1 MGDDGGSGS
10 TNGEAGVRLWHGETR
25 RSPANAEP
33 ANNQTRL
40 EEVLLRTH
48 AFSEG
53 DARQNSAALLT
64 MLDAIPAAA
73 DSRRERALR
82 SFVRGRILDEGE
94 GSGGDHVADAEEE
107 LSRAVKMDPMLG
119 GAWNQLGTCMWKKGD
134 FQLAHDCWQNT
145 LLQCSDLEAH
155 KEAIRKLSMAFR
167 SSQGKRNQPHC
178 ARKRDSLQM
187 SRTEK

>member
-1 MGDDGGSGS
+1 MVDDGSSGS
-10 TNGEAGVRLWHGETR
+10 TKGEEGASKWHGETR
-25 RSPANAEP
+25 RYPASAEP
-33 ANNQTRL
+33 GNNQARI

-82 SFVRGRILDEGE
+82 SFIRGRILDEGE
-94 GSGGDHVADAEEE
+94 GSAGDHVAEAEAE

-134 FQLAHDCWQNT
+134 VQLAHDCWQNT

-167 SSQGKRNQPHC
+167 SSQGKRNLPHVC
-178 ARKRDSLQM
+178 AEARQFAN
-187 SRTEK
+187 EPH